1 MKKNLRRCL
10 LFMPG
15 HNRRFLAKAPE
26 IDVEMLC
33 FDLQEVVPPDEKVAG
48 RELVCEFIE
57 KRSHQTAQLGARINV
72 VDSPYAEDDVRRLVE
87 AGADFVLVPK
97 VHGPDTLRQVEAWIA
112 RAERG
117 AAGRIEVMA
126 LIESGA
132 GAMHVDAIVEA
143 GGHLTGLMFGRED
156 FYSELNATMTPE
168 HTELLF
174 IKSKIVLAG
183 RSKRL
188 DVLDSPCLALRDE
201 EELARECCLARHL
214 GFSGKAAIHPSHV
227 GRIVD
232 TFTPSAEQ
240 VRQAQRI
247 VGECR
252 AARARG
258 EMFAVIDGRLFEA
271 PVVEFYEAVL
281 ATAAASRPGTGS
293 S

>member
-1 MKKNLRRCL
+1 MMKNLRRCL

-15 HNRRFLAKAPE
+15 HNRRYLAKATG

-33 FDLQEVVPPDEKVAG
+33 FDLQEVVPPDEKVTG

-57 KRSHQTAQLGARINV
+57 KRAHPAALLGARINV
-72 VDSPYAEDDVRRLVE
+72 VDSPYAADDVRRLCEV
-87 AGADFVLVPK
+87 GADFVLVPK
-97 VHGPDTLRQVEAWIA
+97 VHGPETLREVEAWIV
-112 RAERG
+112 RAESR
-117 AAGRIEVMA
+117 AGRTEVMA

-183 RSKRL
+183 RTKRL

-201 EELARECCLARHL
+201 AELARECRLARQL
-214 GFSGKAAIHPSHV
+214 GFSGKAAIHPSHI
-227 GRIVD
+227 GRIVE
-232 TFTPSAEQ
+232 TFTPSAEDM
-240 VRQAQRI
+240 RRAERI
-247 VGECR
+247 VGEFR

-258 EMFAVIDGRLFEA
+258 EMFAVIDGRLYEA
-271 PVVEFYEAVL
+271 PVVEYYETLL
-281 ATAAASRPGTGS
+281 ATVAASGPTR
-293 S
+293 